1 MRRRVEGLV
10 NVNAIAGTH
19 VVFLAMDMDKKD
31 ASGLMGFAIRREDK
45 VEKETIW
52 LRGNKAFE
60 ILRKG
65 TSLNDFSSLNNP
77 FQAFQWADYTAKP
90 DYNYVYT
97 VFPMF
102 GKPEKLE
109 QGKGTEVAVKTEK
122 PEGDKHSVYFN
133 RAAISSQAYVKR
145 FGLVDPEKVG
155 EEALDWLTCELLP
168 GLLAFIERAKD
179 EKFSLHAAIYEAHFE
194 PALKA
199 LSEARKRKAKVR
211 LIYGAKPGD
220 SITELNVAAIADAG
234 LKGISTPRE
243 NAKIAHNKFIVLSR
257 NDKPIAV
264 WTGSTNWSTNGIYGQ
279 LNVGHAIDDSDLAA
293 DYLAYWNELKG
304 DPEVADAKE
313 WIDANNEID
322 PDKPAKDLQHVFS
335 PHSGRKPYDWFISI
349 AGTAKSGLFMTFP
362 FGIAKDFRA
371 SVYDNDDGIL
381 RYAML
386 EKYVNGGTKQSRKE
400 ATDDTIR
407 IRKFPNIGM
416 ALGAYIK
423 VPTIDGW
430 IKERGGIGT
439 HVNWVH
445 TKFMLVDPLGNAPVV
460 ISGSAN
466 WSLPSINENDEN
478 MVVIKG
484 DRRVADIYFGE
495 FMRIFAHYR
504 FRESIAIHLA
514 KDGTLGDWKPQDL
527 FDKPSKW
534 VPQHFK
540 SGSEYAL
547 RRVYF
552 AGA

>member
-1 MRRRVEGLV
+1 MRHRVEGHV

-31 ASGLMGFAIRREDK
+31 TSGLMGFSIQREDK

-60 ILRKG
+60 ILRKA
-65 TSLNDFSSLNNP
+65 TSLNDFSSLDNP

-97 VFPMF
+97 VFPMY
-102 GKPEKLE
+102 GKPGKLE
-109 QGKGTEVAVKTEK
+109 QGKATEVTVKTET
-122 PEGDKHSVYFN
+122 PEGERHSVYFN

-155 EEALDWLTCELLP
+155 EEALDWLTRELLP
-168 GLLAFIERAKD
+168 GLIAFIERAKD
-179 EKFSLHAAIYEAHFE
+179 EKFSLHAAIYEAHFD

-199 LSEARKRKAKVR
+199 LSDARKRKAKVQ
-211 LIYGAKPGD
+211 LIYGAKPKD
-220 SITELNVAAIADAG
+220 SITKQNIAAIAAAE
-234 LKGISTPRE
+234 LKSVSTPRK

-257 NDKPIAV
+257 NSKPIAV
-264 WTGSTNWSTNGIYGQ
+264 WTGSTNWSKNAIYGQ
-279 LNVGHAIDDSDLAA
+279 LNVGHAIEDSDLAA
-293 DYLAYWNELKG
+293 DYLAYWNELKD
-304 DPEVADAKE
+304 DPEVQDEKE
-313 WIDANNEID
+313 WIDENNDID
-322 PDKPAKDLQHVFS
+322 PAQPAKDRQHVFS
-335 PHSGRKPYDWFISI
+335 PHSGRKPYDLFISI
-349 AGTAKSGLFMTFP
+349 AETAKSGLFMTFP
-362 FGIAKDFRA
+362 FGIAKDFR
-371 SVYDNDDGIL
+371 SVYDHNDGIL

-386 EKYVNGGTKQSRKE
+386 EKYVNGGTPESRKA

-407 IRKFPNIGM
+407 IRKLPNIGM
-416 ALGAYIK
+416 ALGSYIK

-445 TKFMLVDPLGNAPVV
+445 TKFMLVDPLGNTPIV
-460 ISGSAN
+460 ITGSAN

-478 MVVIKG
+478 MVIIKG
-484 DRRVADIYFGE
+484 DKRVADIYFGE

-514 KDGTLGDWKPQDL
+514 KNGTLGDWKPQNL
-527 FDKPSKW
+527 FDKPSEW

-547 RRVYF
+547 RRIYF